1 MSCACC
7 TSRRQ
12 FIGGLATLGASALM
26 PAVAGAQAPYRIDV
40 HHHIFPRPVLDLQE
54 KLNPA
59 WGRLAPPR
67 TLKEW
72 TPAIMIEDMD
82 KNGVAAAIGSP
93 PAPGAWFG
101 DPAAARQI
109 MRAWNEYAA
118 GIVRDH
124 RSRFGFFAMLAPPDV
139 DGSLKEIEHAF
150 DVLKA
155 DGIGLHSNYAGKYLG
170 EAAFAP
176 IFDELHRRKA
186 TVYIHPTFAP
196 CCSNVQPDIRTN
208 LLEFPFD
215 STRNI
220 VSLLYS
226 GTLSRCSDI
235 RFIVSHG
242 GGALPMMAG
251 RIDLLSEEYKGVKEK
266 IPRGIPYELGR
277 LYSDTAGTTSAASI
291 NAVLAVMPRTNL
303 LYGTDFPYLPIAG
316 ANSGLAAI
324 KLPAELLQA
333 IERDNAL
340 MLFPRLKG

>member
-226 GTLSRCSDI
+226 GTLSRHPLHRLARRRRAADD
-235 RFIVSHG
+235 G
-242 GGALPMMAG
+242 GPYRPA
-251 RIDLLSEEYKGVKEK
+251 E
-266 IPRGIPYELGR
+266 RGIQGGEGEDPARHPLRARPALQRHRGDDQRSVDQRGARRHAQDEPALRHGFS
-277 LYSDTAGTTSAASI
+277 LSAD
-291 NAVLAVMPRTNL
+291 RRR
-303 LYGTDFPYLPIAG
+303 
-316 ANSGLAAI
+316 
-324 KLPAELLQA
+324 Q
-333 IERDNAL
+333 
-340 MLFPRLKG
+340 

>member
-1 MSCACC
+1 
-7 TSRRQ
+7 
-12 FIGGLATLGASALM
+12 M
-26 PAVAGAQAPYRIDV
+26 PAGAKAQAPFRIDV
-40 HHHIFPRPVLDLQE
+40 HHHIFPRPVMDLQE

-59 WGRLAPPR
+59 WGKLAPPS

-72 TPAIMIEDMD
+72 SPAIMIEDMD
-82 KNGVAAAIGSP
+82 RNGVASAIGSP

-101 DPAAARQI
+101 NPSAARQI

-118 GIVRDH
+118 DIVRDH
-124 RSRFGFFAMLAPPDV
+124 RTRFGFFAMLAPPDV
-139 DGSLKEIEHAF
+139 DGSLKEIEYAF

-155 DGIGLHSNYAGKYLG
+155 EGIGLHSNYAGQYLG
-170 EAAFAP
+170 EQTFAP
-176 IFDELHRRKA
+176 VFAELNRRKA
-186 TVYIHPTFAP
+186 AVYIHPTYAP
-196 CCSNVQPDIRTN
+196 CCGNVQPGIRAN

-215 STRNI
+215 STRNV

-226 GTLSRCSDI
+226 GTLSRCPDI

-251 RIDLLSEEYKGVKEK
+251 RIDLLSEEYKGVTEK

-291 NAVLAVMPRTNL
+291 QAVLSVMPKTNL

-324 KLPAELLQA
+324 KLAPDLLRA

-340 MLFPRLKG
+340 ALFPRLTG